1 MPKTAKGRNE
11 IMENDILLTIEEYD
25 ALIESGETLETGGRR
40 VLVGCASVQDLFT
53 NKPEDAI

>member
-1 MPKTAKGRNE
+1 
-11 IMENDILLTIEEYD
+11 MENDILLTIEEYD
-25 ALIESGETLETGGRR
+25 AIVESGETLETGGRR